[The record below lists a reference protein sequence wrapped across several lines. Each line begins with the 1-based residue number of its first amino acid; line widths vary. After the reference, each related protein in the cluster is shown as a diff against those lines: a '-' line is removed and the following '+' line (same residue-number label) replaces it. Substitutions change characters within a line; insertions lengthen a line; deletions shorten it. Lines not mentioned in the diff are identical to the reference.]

1 MCTFGLAQQ
10 GFVKNRNR
18 MYRGI
23 IAMTIMTDRNINSY
37 IDTLGLMTM
46 VFAALS
52 SVTQRN
58 EF

>member
-1 MCTFGLAQQ
+1 MHLWLAQQ

-37 IDTLGLMTM
+37 IDTLGLMTIGLRG
-46 VFAALS
+46 V
-52 SVTQRN
+52 VQRDPR
-58 EF
+58 E